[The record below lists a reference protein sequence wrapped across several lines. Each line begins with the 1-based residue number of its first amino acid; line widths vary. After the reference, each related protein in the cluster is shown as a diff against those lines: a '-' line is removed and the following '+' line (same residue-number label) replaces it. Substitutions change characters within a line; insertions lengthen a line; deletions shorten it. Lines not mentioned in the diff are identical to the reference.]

1 MKTKSQKMFYKHID
15 CFTIELKNIAIND
28 KVEINTFYNP
38 NTEILEILSCYYEI
52 KVISTVKSKQIVAN
66 ILNLN
71 RFAHFVYN
79 HIKNELIEYCEYIEN
94 KQKEESEVDEKWEF
108 VELGYM

>member
-15 CFTIELKNIAIND
+15 CFIIELKSIAIND
-28 KVEINTFYNP
+28 KVKINTIYNP
-38 NTEILEILSCYYEI
+38 NTEILEILSYYYEI
-52 KVISTVKSKQIVAN
+52 NVISTVKSKQIIAN

-79 HIKNELIEYCEYIEN
+79 NIKNELIEYCEYIEN
-94 KQKEESEVDEKWEF
+94 KQKKESYIDERWEF
-108 VELGYM
+108 IELGGM